1 MSTELLL
8 AIIAIAAT
16 PLTSWLASK
25 LTRQKYSTEI
35 AKLRAEVAAA
45 RADANRKELENV
57 RVGNEIIMETIVR
70 PLEVQ
75 VKRLNTNVSRLE
87 KAVGKI
93 SLCPH
98 ATECPVSRELRD
110 NKEVGGIP
118 SADGK

>member
-1 MSTELLL
+1 MSTEVLL
-8 AIIAIAAT
+8 AVIGIAAT
-16 PLTSWLASK
+16 PIASWLTSK
-25 LTRQKYSTEI
+25 LTRQKYNTEI
-35 AKLRAEVAAA
+35 ARLRAEAAAA

-57 RVGNEIIMETIVR
+57 RVGIEILMQEIVR

-98 ATECPVSRELRD
+98 AADCPVSHELLRHKD
-110 NKEVGGIP
+110 GDDAEH
-118 SADGK
+118 DGK